1 MTSDGEVRVKEYVY
15 VDEATGKKSS
25 IKRIWTNTSRRTE
38 KVERL
43 NKFLE
48 DNKEWIA
55 NEKPSSKKIFDKY
68 NEGMDDELKMSRSMI
83 YTHYAKFCDS
93 NNLPRQRR
101 TRKPKEAEKTER
113 PSGAEDLRSET
124 EAETEKLIEVKIQ
137 MDNSENSNSEN

>member
-101 TRKPKEAEKTER
+101 MRKPKKT
-113 PSGAEDLRSET
+113 ET
-124 EAETEKLIEVKIQ
+124 EAETEKLIEIKIQ

>member
-101 TRKPKEAEKTER
+101 TRKPKEITIK
-113 PSGAEDLRSET
+113 DNDNDN
-124 EAETEKLIEVKIQ
+124 EVNNEVQ
-137 MDNSENSNSEN
+137 TDNSENSNSEN

>member
-101 TRKPKEAEKTER
+101 MRKPKKT
-113 PSGAEDLRSET
+113 ET
-124 EAETEKLIEVKIQ
+124 EAETENLIEIKIQ

>member
-1 MTSDGEVRVKEYVY
+1 MTSNGEVRVKEYVY

-101 TRKPKEAEKTER
+101 TRKPKEITIKDNDNDNEVNNEVQTE
-113 PSGAEDLRSET
+113 
-124 EAETEKLIEVKIQ
+124 
-137 MDNSENSNSEN
+137 NSENSNLEN

>member
-101 TRKPKEAEKTER
+101 TRKPKEITIKDNDNDNEVNNEVQTE
-113 PSGAEDLRSET
+113 
-124 EAETEKLIEVKIQ
+124 
-137 MDNSENSNSEN
+137 NSENSNSEN

>member
-101 TRKPKEAEKTER
+101 TRKPKEITIEIKDNDNEVNNEVQTE
-113 PSGAEDLRSET
+113 
-124 EAETEKLIEVKIQ
+124 
-137 MDNSENSNSEN
+137 NSENSNSEN

>member
-101 TRKPKEAEKTER
+101 TRKPKEITIK
-113 PSGAEDLRSET
+113 DND
-124 EAETEKLIEVKIQ
+124 KDNEVNNEVQ

>member
-83 YTHYAKFCDS
+83 YTHYAKYCDS

-101 TRKPKEAEKTER
+101 MRKPKKT
-113 PSGAEDLRSET
+113 ET
-124 EAETEKLIEVKIQ
+124 EAETENLIEIKIQ

>member
-1 MTSDGEVRVKEYVY
+1 MTSDGEVRFKEYVY

-68 NEGMDDELKMSRSMI
+68 NAM
-83 YTHYAKFCDS
+83 
-93 NNLPRQRR
+93 
-101 TRKPKEAEKTER
+101 
-113 PSGAEDLRSET
+113 
-124 EAETEKLIEVKIQ
+124 
-137 MDNSENSNSEN
+137 

>member
-1 MTSDGEVRVKEYVY
+1 MASNGEVRVKEYTY
-15 VDEATGKKSS
+15 IDEATGKKSS
-25 IKRIWTNTSRRTE
+25 IKRVWTNTSRRTE

-101 TRKPKEAEKTER
+101 MRKQKEAEKTE
-113 PSGAEDLRSET
+113 T
-124 EAETEKLIEVKIQ
+124 EAETEHLIEIKIQ
-137 MDNSENSNSEN
+137 MDNSDASNSEN

>member
-101 TRKPKEAEKTER
+101 TRKPKEITINDNDNDNEVNNEVQTE
-113 PSGAEDLRSET
+113 
-124 EAETEKLIEVKIQ
+124 
-137 MDNSENSNSEN
+137 NSENSNSEN

>member
-101 TRKPKEAEKTER
+101 VRKPKEITIKDNDNDNEVNNEVQTE
-113 PSGAEDLRSET
+113 
-124 EAETEKLIEVKIQ
+124 
-137 MDNSENSNSEN
+137 NSENSNSEN

>member
-1 MTSDGEVRVKEYVY
+1 MRSDGEVRVKEYVY

-101 TRKPKEAEKTER
+101 MRKPK
-113 PSGAEDLRSET
+113 
-124 EAETEKLIEVKIQ
+124 
-137 MDNSENSNSEN
+137 

>member
-101 TRKPKEAEKTER
+101 TRKPKEITINDKDNDNEVNNEVQTE
-113 PSGAEDLRSET
+113 
-124 EAETEKLIEVKIQ
+124 
-137 MDNSENSNSEN
+137 NSENSNSEN

>member
-101 TRKPKEAEKTER
+101 TRKPKEITIKDNDNDNEVNNEVQTE
-113 PSGAEDLRSET
+113 
-124 EAETEKLIEVKIQ
+124 
-137 MDNSENSNSEN
+137 NSENSNLEN

>member
-101 TRKPKEAEKTER
+101 VRKPKEITIKDNDNDNEVNNEVQTE
-113 PSGAEDLRSET
+113 
-124 EAETEKLIEVKIQ
+124 
-137 MDNSENSNSEN
+137 NSENSNLEN

>member
-101 TRKPKEAEKTER
+101 TRKPKEITIKDNDNDNEVNNEVQTE
-113 PSGAEDLRSET
+113 
-124 EAETEKLIEVKIQ
+124 
-137 MDNSENSNSEN
+137 NSENSNSDN

>member
-25 IKRIWTNTSRRTE
+25 IKRVWTNTSRRTE

-101 TRKPKEAEKTER
+101 MRKPKKT
-113 PSGAEDLRSET
+113 ET
-124 EAETEKLIEVKIQ
+124 EAETENLIEIKIQ
-137 MDNSENSNSEN
+137 MDNSDASNSEN

>member
-83 YTHYAKFCDS
+83 YTHYAKYCDS

-101 TRKPKEAEKTER
+101 TRKPKEAKKTE
-113 PSGAEDLRSET
+113 P
-124 EAETEKLIEVKIQ
+124 EAETEKLIEIKIQ

>member
-101 TRKPKEAEKTER
+101 VRKPKEITIK
-113 PSGAEDLRSET
+113 DNDNDN
-124 EAETEKLIEVKIQ
+124 EVNNEVQ

>member
-101 TRKPKEAEKTER
+101 VRKPKKT
-113 PSGAEDLRSET
+113 ET
-124 EAETEKLIEVKIQ
+124 EAETENLIEIKIQ

>member
-101 TRKPKEAEKTER
+101 TRKPKEITIKDNDNDNDNEVNNEVQTE
-113 PSGAEDLRSET
+113 
-124 EAETEKLIEVKIQ
+124 
-137 MDNSENSNSEN
+137 NSENSNSEN

>member
-83 YTHYAKFCDS
+83 YTHYAKYCDS

-101 TRKPKEAEKTER
+101 MRKPKKT
-113 PSGAEDLRSET
+113 ET
-124 EAETEKLIEVKIQ
+124 EAETEHLIEIKIQ

>member
-83 YTHYAKFCDS
+83 YTHYAKYCDS

-101 TRKPKEAEKTER
+101 TRKPKEITIK
-113 PSGAEDLRSET
+113 DNDNDN
-124 EAETEKLIEVKIQ
+124 EVNNEVQ